1 MMPGDLIGFLFIGA
15 CMLGVIGLVA
25 LIFRKR
31 KKVTLVVSAL
41 LLVSYGI
48 YFFAFPSLQAAK
60 HEKSYLVLTQYLA
73 QQYPD
78 QQFTIVPEHYEVGVA
93 PGDFDVHDVRTPNR
107 GVSLRVIENN
117 EVVQIATW
125 TKPVDRQEDL
135 WQELLLYYK
144 ETYQLGQPID
154 HIKKLAYYNEGS
166 FTVFG
171 LKVDGNMAIAVYDY
185 FDGGYQLE
193 AIEEFAHEEVVHLV
207 HNDQLLVLVTD
218 KNTASN
224 VTITLANGEKRVFDV
239 TPKQAQILVENL

>member
-1 MMPGDLIGFLFIGA
+1 MMPADLIGFMFLGV
-15 CMLGVIGLVA
+15 CMLIVIGIMALV
-25 LIFRKR
+25 FRKR
-31 KKVTLVVSAL
+31 KKVTLIISSL
-41 LLVSYGI
+41 LIISYSI
-48 YFFAFPSLQAAK
+48 YFFAFPSIQANK
-60 HEKSYLVLTQYLA
+60 HEKSYAVLTEYLA

-93 PGDFDVHDVRTPNR
+93 PGDFDVHDVRTSNR
-107 GVSLRVIENN
+107 GVSLRVNGN

-144 ETYQLGQPID
+144 ETYQLDQPMD
-154 HIKKLAYYNEGS
+154 YIKELAYYNEGS

-171 LKVDGNMAIAVYDY
+171 LKVDGNAAIAVYDY
-185 FDGGYQLE
+185 FDGGYRLE

-218 KNTASN
+218 KNAAAT
-224 VTITLANGEKRVFDV
+224 VTIALEDGERSFDV
-239 TPKQAQILVENL
+239 TPKQAQILVEKL